1 MYKLHL
7 FNAFFKE
14 WNYILYLDCGMNIF
28 GDILPILE
36 EATINTL
43 LAHSVSYP
51 TYELKLNNNVLYY

>member
-1 MYKLHL
+1 
-7 FNAFFKE
+7 
-14 WNYILYLDCGMNIF
+14 MNIF